1 VSDGLGGKRIALLE
15 SRLADALAALV
26 RKNGGE
32 PVCVPS
38 VRELRRD
45 VRPELAKLLDSLAGE
60 AVPVFVFSTGV
71 GVAALFDEARTA
83 GRDKELR
90 EAIRRGISVCRGPK
104 PVAALARESLTASVL
119 AQSPFTT
126 VELTAALGGLDL
138 KSRMVVLLH
147 YGERNEPLVE
157 TLRSRG
163 VRLHE
168 LLLYEWALPED
179 VGPLA
184 RLVDELVAGRFA
196 AAAFTSQI
204 QARHLMQVAERA
216 GKGEALRAALGS
228 LVVAAV
234 GPTCAHALEE
244 LGVKP
249 QVVPQNPKM
258 GAMLAALVD
267 RLASVPGTR

>member
-1 VSDGLGGKRIALLE
+1 
-15 SRLADALAALV
+15 
-26 RKNGGE
+26 
-32 PVCVPS
+32 
-38 VRELRRD
+38 
-45 VRPELAKLLDSLAGE
+45 
-60 AVPVFVFSTGV
+60 
-71 GVAALFDEARTA
+71 
-83 GRDKELR
+83 
-90 EAIRRGISVCRGPK
+90 
-104 PVAALARESLTASVL
+104 
-119 AQSPFTT
+119 
-126 VELTAALGGLDL
+126 
-138 KSRMVVLLH
+138 VLLH

-163 VRLHE
+163 ARLQE

-204 QARHLMQVAERA
+204 QARHLMQVAERD

-244 LGVKP
+244 LGVTA

-267 RLASVPGTR
+267 RLASPGAP